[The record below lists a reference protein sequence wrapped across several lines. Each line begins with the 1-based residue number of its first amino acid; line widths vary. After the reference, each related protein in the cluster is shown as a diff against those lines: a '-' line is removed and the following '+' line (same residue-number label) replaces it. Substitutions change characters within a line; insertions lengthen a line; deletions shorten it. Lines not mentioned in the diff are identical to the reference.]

1 MAFITFLMQTV
12 GISLSG
18 VMAPGPI
25 TAVTIGKGSASPH
38 AGAKIAIGHGIV
50 EFPLMIALY
59 FGFGK
64 LIELWP
70 IKAAIGLIGGIFLL
84 WMGTG
89 MLKSIKAAVVTTH
102 ENRSATNAGIMLTL
116 GNPYFLVWWVSVG
129 AFLVFRAMAFGIWG
143 FIFFA
148 LVHWLCDFFWL
159 YFLSAATHK
168 GSHFF
173 GKKFQQILFGICG
186 IFLIFFSG
194 KFFYD
199 AVVILVQNS
208 R

>member
-1 MAFITFLMQTV
+1 MAFFTFLIQTV

-25 TAVTIGKGSASPH
+25 TAVTIGKGSQSPH

-59 FGFGK
+59 FGFGI
-64 LIELWP
+64 LIEQWP
-70 IKAAIGLIGGIFLL
+70 IKTAIGLIGGIFLL
-84 WMGTG
+84 WMGIG
-89 MLKSIKAAVVTTH
+89 MLKSIKVAVGTYH
-102 ENRSATNAGIMLTL
+102 EKRSATNAGIMLTL

-129 AFLVFRAMAFGIWG
+129 AFLVFRAMEYGIWG
-143 FIFFA
+143 FILFA
-148 LVHWLCDFFWL
+148 LVHWLCDFLWL
-159 YFLSAATHK
+159 YFLSAATHR

-173 GKKFQQILFGICG
+173 GKIFQQILFGVCG
-186 IFLIFFSG
+186 IFLVFFSI

-199 AVVILVQNS
+199 ALLILIQNS
-208 R
+208 